1 MLFCIQ
7 LSFIWLII
15 TKCLTLSEPAVLH
28 SQYLYQSA
36 ESEECSSTDYKY
48 VLLNNFCKNIK
59 HALEKKLLDSL
70 VHRNQRQPVK
80 SASKPFKRLIND
92 SADVIR
98 DLEIVAIGHIIHTGA
113 IPLQLLFL

>member
-1 MLFCIQ
+1 MIYT
-7 LSFIWLII
+7 I
-15 TKCLTLSEPAVLH
+15 
-28 SQYLYQSA
+28 
-36 ESEECSSTDYKY
+36 
-48 VLLNNFCKNIK
+48 
-59 HALEKKLLDSL
+59 
-70 VHRNQRQPVK
+70 QPVK